1 MKKILF
7 LLNDSLKYKKLINVL
22 VDSNI
27 RVNILEGYT
36 DSLINIINEIKYDMI
51 FVEDDVNS
59 KRNINLIR
67 YLSRRFI
74 DKVLILISD
83 VNYNTNDDNK
93 FEIISRDKLVETY
106 IGFFEEYGIKI
117 KSKAKDTIDLFEEK
131 AYINNP
137 SDTVI
142 NYIAR
147 KNIVERNKHIVLID
161 DDDIS
166 LLILANILRQ
176 HGYHVTIFNQSIEA
190 VKKINE
196 MIKRGKKIDLFILD
210 LIMPDID
217 GFAFLQ
223 CLRENKKLKD
233 IGVLISS
240 ARNDCDSIKK
250 VAQYNVKGYLLK
262 PYNRDLIIARV
273 KDAI

>member
-7 LLNDSLKYKKLINVL
+7 LLNDSLKYKKLINSL

-36 DSLINIINEIKYDMI
+36 DSLINIINEINYDII

-59 KRNINLIR
+59 KKNINLIK

-74 DKVLILISD
+74 DKYLILISNI
-83 VNYNTNDDNK
+83 NYKTNNDNK
-93 FEIISRDKLVETY
+93 FEIISRNELVESY
-106 IGFFEEYGIKI
+106 VSFFKEYGIKV
-117 KSKAKDTIDLFEEK
+117 KSETKDNIDLLEEK
-131 AYINNP
+131 SYINNP
-137 SDTVI
+137 PYTVI

-147 KNIVERNKHIVLID
+147 KNIGERSKHIVLID

-176 HGYHVTIFNQSIEA
+176 YGYQVTIFNQSIEA

-196 MIKRGKKIDLFILD
+196 MIKRGKKIDLFIVD
-210 LIMPDID
+210 LVMPDID
-217 GFAFLQ
+217 GFEFLKS
-223 CLRENKKLKD
+223 LRENKKFKD
-233 IGVLISS
+233 TSVLISS
-240 ARNDCDSIKK
+240 ARNDSDSIKK
-250 VAQYNVKGYLLK
+250 VIQYDVKGYLLK
-262 PYNRDLIIARV
+262 PYNRDLIIERV
-273 KDAI
+273 KKAI